1 MLFNWREHREKTQ
14 LLIEQSRN
22 LEKISY
28 HDLDRRQEADRLRE
42 ELEQATPKLFGGS
55 FNFSADFVDRL
66 KTFMVDVVGKL
77 EQAVNQNEVLRKA
90 LAGMKSAKER
100 AERELSQEEWKNQ
113 RLEIDNQNL
122 RQENKELKG
131 SKDLLEDIQEVIT
144 EKEVDSL
151 NKRLEELRRSR
162 EVSRGWN
169 EPRKSKGR
177 SI

>member
-1 MLFNWREHREKTQ
+1 
-14 LLIEQSRN
+14 
-22 LEKISY
+22 
-28 HDLDRRQEADRLRE
+28 
-42 ELEQATPKLFGGS
+42 
-55 FNFSADFVDRL
+55 
-66 KTFMVDVVGKL
+66 MVDVVRKL

-100 AERELSQEEWKNQ
+100 LENELEQSHWRNQ
-113 RLEIDNQNL
+113 RLEMENEQL
-122 RQENKELKG
+122 KQENRGLKG
-131 SKDLLEDIQEVIT
+131 SKNLLEDIQEVIT
-144 EKEVDSL
+144 DKEVNSL